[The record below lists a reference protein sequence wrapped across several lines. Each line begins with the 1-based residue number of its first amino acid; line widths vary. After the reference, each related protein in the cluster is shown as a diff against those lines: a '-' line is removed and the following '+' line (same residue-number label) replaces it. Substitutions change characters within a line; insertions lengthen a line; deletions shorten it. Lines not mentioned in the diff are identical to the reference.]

1 VGCTCTELRTAL
13 SCATQEIHSEFGD
26 PHRRIKKQFGKS
38 TEDLQLT
45 NHNNIMA
52 SKATPKLKEGQVR
65 IVKADPLNYAVEV
78 VRIVKKKDGPEVLEW
93 KEHGYYG
100 HRLDWAVKSA
110 LMQHLP
116 AGKELKGEFEA
127 AAAKII
133 AYMRENK
140 LD

>member
-1 VGCTCTELRTAL
+1 
-13 SCATQEIHSEFGD
+13 
-26 PHRRIKKQFGKS
+26 
-38 TEDLQLT
+38 
-45 NHNNIMA
+45 MA
-52 SKATPKLKEGQVR
+52 DKATPKLKEGQVR
-65 IVKADPLNYAVEV
+65 IVKADALNYAVEV

-110 LMQHLP
+110 MMQSVP
-116 AGKELKGEFEA
+116 EGKELKGEFDA

-133 AYMRENK
+133 AHIKESK